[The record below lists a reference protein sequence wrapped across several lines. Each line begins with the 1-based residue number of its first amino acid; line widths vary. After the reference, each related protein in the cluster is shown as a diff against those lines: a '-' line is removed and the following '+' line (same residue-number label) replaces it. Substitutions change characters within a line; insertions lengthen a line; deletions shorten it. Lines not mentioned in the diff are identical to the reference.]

1 MAQVAWRTQ
10 VLVAP
15 DLAGMGFAQWL
26 VACLAALCRAVAE
39 VIAWRGTDLV
49 LAVDQCLCRA
59 GGGQLGAL
67 HVDDAEVCT
76 VERHQLSPIG
86 S

>member
-1 MAQVAWRTQ
+1 MVQVAWRAQ

-15 DLAGMGFAQWL
+15 DLAGVGFAQRL
-26 VACLAALCRAVAE
+26 VACLAVLCRAIAE

-59 GGGQLGAL
+59 GGGQLGAQ
-67 HVDDAEVCT
+67 HVDDAEART
-76 VERHQLSPIG
+76 VERHQPSPI
-86 S
+86 SN